1 LVEDDETFATLEALP
16 FEDIPCCTFDA
27 GVGDIL
33 QQEPLALPHVVY
45 KTYRVYV
52 ALYQYRQTEHQRGL

>member
-16 FEDIPCCTFDA
+16 FEDIQSHTFDA
-27 GVGDIL
+27 GVGDTP
-33 QQEPLALPHVVY
+33 QQEPWALLHAMY

-52 ALYQYRQTEHQRGL
+52 ALYHYRQTNRQLSL